1 MYIEYRGFTMDVKL
15 RNRFINIAKNNIHN
29 DLSHDFSHAYRVLVS
44 AEKIGKK
51 EGADMDILV
60 PAALFHDV
68 RVYKG
73 TRMHR
78 YEHEESSDFAKKT
91 LETLGYQKDKIN
103 NVAYAIS
110 VCSFSKNIKAE
121 TLEAKILQDA
131 DLLEAEGAV
140 AIMRTFASAVSMHL
154 KSFYNMNDPFCRKRA
169 PNEKIYALD
178 HFYSRLLIADT
189 RLNTKT
195 AKRMANRK
203 KRFLIE
209 FLKELELELSST

>member
-1 MYIEYRGFTMDVKL
+1 MNIKL
-15 RNRFINIAKNNIHN
+15 RSKLINIAKRNIRN

-51 EGADMDILV
+51 ESADMDVLV

-73 TRMHR
+73 TRRHR
-78 YEHEESSDFAKKT
+78 YEHKESSDFAKKV
-91 LETLGYQKDKIN
+91 LETLGYHEDKIN

-154 KSFYNMNDPFCRKRA
+154 KSFYNMNDPFCRKRT
-169 PNEKIYALD
+169 PNEKIYAID
-178 HFYSRLLIADT
+178 HFYSRLLVADT

-195 AKRMANRK
+195 AKMMASRK
-203 KRFLIE
+203 KRFLLE
-209 FLKELELELSST
+209 FLKELGSELRST